1 METIPV
7 SSKGKDSISRQR
19 RKMETEGLER
29 RWEVALCLIACH
41 RPTSRPSGDQ
51 TSNFS
56 WKRLA
61 GKQTQMTAET
71 VRDFHPH

>member
-1 METIPV
+1 MRDGRV
-7 SSKGKDSISRQR
+7 
-19 RKMETEGLER
+19 ETEGLKPS
-29 RWEVALCLIACH
+29 LCLIAWH
-41 RPTSRPSGDQ
+41 GPTSRPGGDQ

-71 VRDFHPH
+71 VRVISILISRVYPV